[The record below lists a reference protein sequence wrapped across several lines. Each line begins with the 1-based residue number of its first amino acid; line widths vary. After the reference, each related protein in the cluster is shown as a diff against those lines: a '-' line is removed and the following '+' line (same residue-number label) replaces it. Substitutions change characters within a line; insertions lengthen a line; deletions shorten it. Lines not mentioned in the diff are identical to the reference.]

1 VQLLQM
7 AVFMTETS
15 ERDTAQHRQLY
26 PAGAA
31 PDANAPRGILSR
43 LAARPAALALGLAL
57 AFVLLHLPGLDR
69 SPVAWIDEVTL
80 NDPARVLAERGVL
93 RSDVFVDVRGH
104 GTAWLWQP
112 PAQQILTA
120 GVYRIFGFGPWQT
133 RLPPLV
139 FSGLSV
145 GLVFLLSLR
154 LFGDRRAAVVAALLF
169 AFDANLIQ
177 TARSGRMDGQALF
190 LSFLALWLGTRALDS
205 SEWNG
210 RAIAASGVFV
220 GLAGI
225 THPVCAMWAIA
236 LGLVLLVELPAHRLR
251 GGALFATTAAVFPGL
266 WLAFA
271 LQTPEVFR
279 EQFLH
284 HGQAHVA
291 AGTLLDRLGDEL
303 ARYVS
308 AYTKQPL
315 LLVAY
320 VVGVVGVL
328 AGRCEHRL
336 RLAILFGVP
345 FLFNA
350 LLMLKA
356 GGFHAL
362 HALAI
367 AALCSGSWFAR
378 LADRVSTI
386 RSARI
391 RWLIASAAVG
401 FAVTV
406 LAGGLLGRYLV
417 LFTQWE
423 ARDPAAVEAAIA
435 PFVEPG
441 DAVCGPPQVWYA
453 VISRGGVLHLRHVT
467 EPDPGRHRLLVRMH
481 GEERPVPRGFTRVGE
496 LEAPLPAILG
506 RFRLPSASYE
516 LDLWRSSSPDDGAHR
531 TPRQ

>member
-1 VQLLQM
+1 M
-7 AVFMTETS
+7 AAFMTENS
-15 ERDTAQHRQLY
+15 VRVAARHRQSH
-26 PAGAA
+26 PAGPA
-31 PDANAPRGILSR
+31 PDAKAPRGILSR
-43 LAARPAALALGLAL
+43 LQTGPPVLALGLAL

-69 SPVAWIDEVTL
+69 SPVVWVDEVTL

-104 GTAWLWQP
+104 GEAWLWQP

-120 GVYRIFGFGPWQT
+120 GVYRIFGFGQWQT
-133 RLPPLV
+133 RLPPLI

-145 GLVFLLSLR
+145 GLVFLLTLR

-190 LSFLALWLGTRALDS
+190 LSFLALWLAARALDNPQ
-205 SEWNG
+205 WNG

-236 LGLVLLVELPAHRLR
+236 LGLVLVVELPSHRVR
-251 GGALFATTAAVFPGL
+251 GGVLFATTAAIFPGL

-279 EQFLH
+279 EQFLQ

-291 AGTLLDRLGDEL
+291 AGALLDRLGDEL
-303 ARYVS
+303 ARYAS
-308 AYTKQPL
+308 AYSRQPL

-320 VVGVVGVL
+320 VVGVVAVL
-328 AGRCEHRL
+328 ADRREHRL

-350 LLMLKA
+350 LLMFKA
-356 GGFHAL
+356 GGFHGL

-367 AALCSGSWFAR
+367 AALCAGRGFAR
-378 LADRVSTI
+378 LADWVSTL
-386 RSARI
+386 RSPRT
-391 RWLIASAAVG
+391 RWLIAIAGVG
-401 FAVTV
+401 FVATV

-435 PFVEPG
+435 PFVEAG

-453 VISRGGVLHLRHVT
+453 VVSRGGVLHLRHET
-467 EPDPGRHRLLVRMH
+467 EPNPGRHRLLVRLR
-481 GEERPVPRGFTRVGE
+481 GEQRPVPRGFARVGE
-496 LEAPLPAILG
+496 LEAPLPPILG

-516 LDLWRSSSPDDGAHR
+516 LELWESIALKDGA
-531 TPRQ
+531 